1 MNDKKKHIYLVD
13 GSTYIFRAYHALPP
27 LTRKSDG
34 FPVGAISG
42 FCNMLDK
49 LIKDEREKNNL
60 THLLVIFDASGK
72 TFRNDIYPEYKAN
85 RSSPPE
91 DLIPQFPVIR
101 KATDAFNV
109 THVEMLGYE
118 ADDLIAS
125 YAKAAVDEKM
135 KVTIVSSD
143 KDLMQLVKEDVSM
156 LDTMKNRLIKKN
168 EVIEKFGVEPNRVID
183 VQSLAGDSVDNI
195 PGVPGIGIKTA
206 SLLIN
211 EYDNLD
217 NLLEKAS
224 NIKQNKRRESLIE
237 FADQA
242 RLSRELVTLKED
254 VELPIPIKN
263 IEIQSINPEKLISF
277 LKGMEFKTL
286 TEKKAREFNLNLD
299 EIKTEELNLEFN
311 EKEVIN
317 TEIKNEKDFNNFE
330 LEKYATILNKD
341 ELENWKK
348 RIIEKGY
355 VAIDTETDSLNA
367 VEANLIGFS
376 LAIDVNDACYVPLKH
391 DNANKQINFDDAIE
405 FLKSLNAD
413 SSILK
418 IFHNKKY
425 DALVLDKY
433 NIKVNSYDD
442 TMLISYSLGS
452 GASRHNLD
460 FLAKKYLEHSAISY
474 KEIVG
479 SGKNQKSFNEID
491 IDKASIYAAEDA
503 DITFRLWKILKPK
516 LLKEK
521 VSSVYE
527 TIERPLAK
535 VIMDMEKNGVCIDEE
550 ILKDLSLKFQKE
562 ILNIETKC
570 FEIVGSEFNLGS
582 PKQIGEILFDKL
594 KIKGGKKTPS
604 GAWST
609 DAETLNFLASSG
621 HALPKLLLEWR
632 GLSKLKSTYTDAL
645 PTFVNKKTKRIHTS
659 YSMSSTSTG
668 RLSSSDPNL
677 QNIPI
682 KNDEGRMIRSAFIAK
697 PGSSLISADYSQIEL
712 RIIAHIS
719 DDNNLKD
726 AFKNDID
733 IHSLTASEVFGIPLK
748 DMNQDIRRKAKAINF
763 GIIYGISAFGLS
775 NQLDIS
781 RSEASDY
788 IRSYFEKFPSIRDY
802 METTKEFAK
811 DNGYVKTLFGRKC
824 FIDES
829 INRGPGGKAFM
840 ERAAINAPIQGTA
853 ADIIKR
859 AMIKIPKYFEKENLG
874 TKMIMQVHDELIFE
888 TKDNEIEE
896 TMSIVTREM
905 SEAHKPVINLSVDLK
920 VEAASGKNWEQAH

>member
-72 TFRNDIYPEYKAN
+72 TFRNEIYPEYKAN
-85 RSSPPE
+85 RSTPPD

-125 YAKAAVDEKM
+125 YAKAAVDEQM

>member
-1 MNDKKKHIYLVD
+1 MNDKKHIYLVD

-49 LIKDEREKNNL
+49 LIKDERENNNL

-72 TFRNDIYPEYKAN
+72 TFRNDIYPKYKAN

-109 THVEMLGYE
+109 NHVEMLGYE

-125 YAKAAVDEKM
+125 YAKAAIDEKM

-156 LDTMKNRLIKKN
+156 LDTMKNRLIQKN
-168 EVIEKFGVEPNRVID
+168 EVIEKFGVEPKKVID
-183 VQSLAGDSVDNI
+183 VQSLAGDSIDNI

-206 SLLIN
+206 ALLIN

-254 VELPIPIKN
+254 VKLPIPIKD
-263 IEIQSINPEKLISF
+263 IEIQSFDPKKLISF

-286 TEKKAREFNLNLD
+286 TEKKAREFNLNLEDIETD
-299 EIKTEELNLEFN
+299 ELELEFN
-311 EKEVIN
+311 KEKEVE
-317 TEIKNEKDFNNFE
+317 TETKNEKDFNKFDYKKYSTIINKNE
-330 LEKYATILNKD
+330 LDK
-341 ELENWKK
+341 WKRK
-348 RIIEKGY
+348 ITEKGY

-367 VEANLIGFS
+367 IQANLIGFS
-376 LAIDVNDACYVPLKH
+376 LATGINEACYIPIKH
-391 DNANKQINFDDAIE
+391 DNADKQIHIDDATD
-405 FLKSLNAD
+405 FLKSINED
-413 SSILK
+413 PSILK

-452 GASRHNLD
+452 GGTRHSLD
-460 FLAKKYLEHSAISY
+460 FLAKKYMSHSAISF
-474 KEIVG
+474 KEIAG
-479 SGKNQKSFNEID
+479 SGKSQKSFNEIS
-491 IDKASIYAAEDA
+491 INEASIYAAEDA
-503 DITFRLWKILKPK
+503 DITFRLWKILRPR
-516 LLKEK
+516 LMSEK
-521 VSSVYE
+521 ISSVYE

-535 VIMDMEKNGVCIDEE
+535 VIMDMEKNGVSVDEK
-550 ILKDLSLKFQKE
+550 ILKELSIKFENDIKRIEKE
-562 ILNIETKC
+562 C
-570 FEIVGSEFNLGS
+570 FEIVGNEFNLGS

-621 HALPKLLLEWR
+621 NILPKLLLEWR

-645 PTFVNKKTKRIHTS
+645 PNFINKNTKRIHTS

-682 KNDEGRMIRSAFIAK
+682 KNDEGKMIRSAFIADE
-697 PGSSLISADYSQIEL
+697 GYSLISADYSQIEL

-719 DDNNLKD
+719 DDNNLKN
-726 AFKNDID
+726 AFKNNID
-733 IHSLTASEVFGIPLK
+733 IHSLTASEVFGVPIE
-748 DMNQDIRRKAKAINF
+748 DMSQDIRRKAKAINF
-763 GIIYGISAFGLS
+763 GIIYGISPFGLS

-802 METTKEFAK
+802 MESTKEFAK
-811 DNGYVKTLFGRKC
+811 NNGFVKTLFGRKC
-824 FIDES
+824 IIDDPG
-829 INRGPGGKAFM
+829 NRGPGGKAFM

-859 AMIKIPKYFEKENLG
+859 AMIKIPKNLKKENLK
-874 TKMIMQVHDELIFE
+874 TKMIMQVHDELVFE
-888 TKDNEIEE
+888 TKDSEIEK
-896 TMSIVTREM
+896 TMSIVIKEM
-905 SEAHKPVINLSVDLK
+905 SEAHKPVVDLSVDLK
-920 VEAASGKNWEQAH
+920 VEAASGKNWDQAH

>member
-72 TFRNDIYPEYKAN
+72 TFRNEIYPEYKAN
-85 RSSPPE
+85 RSTPPD

-125 YAKAAVDEKM
+125 YAKAAVDEQM

-143 KDLMQLVKEDVSM
+143 KDLMQLVNEDVSM

-317 TEIKNEKDFNNFE
+317 TEVKNEKDFNNFE

-405 FLKSLNAD
+405 FLKSVNAD

-516 LLKEK
+516 LLEEK

>member
-1 MNDKKKHIYLVD
+1 MNDKKHIYLVD

-109 THVEMLGYE
+109 NHVEMLGYE

-125 YAKAAVDEKM
+125 YAKAAINEKM

-156 LDTMKNRLIKKN
+156 LDTMKNRLIQKN
-168 EVIEKFGVEPNRVID
+168 EVIEKFGVEPKKVID
-183 VQSLAGDSVDNI
+183 VQSLAGDSIDNI

-206 SLLIN
+206 ALLIN

-254 VELPIPIKN
+254 VKLPIPIKD
-263 IEIQSINPEKLISF
+263 IEIQSFDPKKLISF

-286 TEKKAREFNLNLD
+286 TEKKAREFNLNLED
-299 EIKTEELNLEFN
+299 IETEELELEFN
-311 EKEVIN
+311 KEKEVE
-317 TEIKNEKDFNNFE
+317 TETKNEKDFNKFDYKKYTTIVSKNE
-330 LEKYATILNKD
+330 LD
-341 ELENWKK
+341 NWK
-348 RIIEKGY
+348 RIITEKGY

-367 VEANLIGFS
+367 IQANLIGFS
-376 LAIDVNDACYVPLKH
+376 LATDINEACYIPIKH
-391 DNANKQINFDDAIE
+391 DNADEQIHIDDAID
-405 FLKSLNAD
+405 FLKSINED
-413 SSILK
+413 PSILK

-452 GASRHNLD
+452 GGTRHSLD
-460 FLAKKYLEHSAISY
+460 FLAKKYMSHSAISF
-474 KEIVG
+474 KEIAG
-479 SGKNQKSFNEID
+479 SGKNQKSFNEIN
-491 IDKASIYAAEDA
+491 INEASIYAAEDA
-503 DITFRLWKILKPK
+503 DITFRLWKILRPR
-516 LLKEK
+516 LMSEK
-521 VSSVYE
+521 ISSVYE

-535 VIMDMEKNGVCIDEE
+535 VIMDMEKNGVCIDEK
-550 ILKDLSLKFQKE
+550 ILKDLSIKFENDIKKIEKE
-562 ILNIETKC
+562 C
-570 FEIVGSEFNLGS
+570 FEIVGNEFNLGS

-621 HALPKLLLEWR
+621 NILPKLLLEWR

-645 PTFVNKKTKRIHTS
+645 PNFINKNTKRIHTS

-682 KNDEGRMIRSAFIAK
+682 KNEEGKMIRSAFIAEE
-697 PGSSLISADYSQIEL
+697 GYSLISADYSQIEL

-719 DDNNLKD
+719 DDNNLKN

-733 IHSLTASEVFGIPLK
+733 IHSLTASEVFGVPIE
-748 DMNQDIRRKAKAINF
+748 DMSQDIRRKAKAINF
-763 GIIYGISAFGLS
+763 GIIYGISPFGLS

-802 METTKEFAK
+802 MESTKEFAK
-811 DNGYVKTLFGRKC
+811 NNGFVKTLFGRKC
-824 FIDES
+824 IIDDS
-829 INRGPGGKAFM
+829 GNRGPGGKAFM

-859 AMIKIPKYFEKENLG
+859 AMIKIPKNLKKENLE

-888 TKDNEIEE
+888 TKDSEIEK
-896 TMSIVTREM
+896 TMSIVIKEM
-905 SEAHKPVINLSVDLK
+905 SEAHKPVVDLSVDLK
-920 VEAASGKNWEQAH
+920 VEAASGKNWDQAH

>member
-1 MNDKKKHIYLVD
+1 MNDKKHIYLVD

-109 THVEMLGYE
+109 NHVEMLGYE

-125 YAKAAVDEKM
+125 YAKAAINEKM

-156 LDTMKNRLIKKN
+156 LDTMKNRLIQKN
-168 EVIEKFGVEPNRVID
+168 EVIEKFGVEPKKVID
-183 VQSLAGDSVDNI
+183 VQSLAGDSIDNI
-195 PGVPGIGIKTA
+195 PGVPGIGVKTA
-206 SLLIN
+206 ALLIN

-254 VELPIPIKN
+254 VKLPIPIKD
-263 IEIQSINPEKLISF
+263 IEIQSFDPKKLISF

-286 TEKKAREFNLNLD
+286 TEKKAREFNLNLED
-299 EIKTEELNLEFN
+299 IETEELELEFN
-311 EKEVIN
+311 KEKEVE
-317 TEIKNEKDFNNFE
+317 TETKNEKDFNKFDYKKYTTIVSKNE
-330 LEKYATILNKD
+330 LD
-341 ELENWKK
+341 NWK
-348 RIIEKGY
+348 RIITEKGY

-367 VEANLIGFS
+367 IQANLIGFS
-376 LAIDVNDACYVPLKH
+376 LATDINEACYIPIKH
-391 DNANKQINFDDAIE
+391 DNADEQIHIDDAID
-405 FLKSLNAD
+405 FLKSINED
-413 SSILK
+413 PSILK

-452 GASRHNLD
+452 GGTRHSLD
-460 FLAKKYLEHSAISY
+460 FLAKKYMSHSAISF
-474 KEIVG
+474 KEIAG
-479 SGKNQKSFNEID
+479 SGKNQKSFNEIN
-491 IDKASIYAAEDA
+491 INEASIYAAEDA
-503 DITFRLWKILKPK
+503 DITFRLWKILRPR
-516 LLKEK
+516 LMSEK
-521 VSSVYE
+521 ISSVYE

-535 VIMDMEKNGVCIDEE
+535 VIMDMEKNGVCIDEK
-550 ILKDLSLKFQKE
+550 ILKDLSIKFENDIKKIEKE
-562 ILNIETKC
+562 C
-570 FEIVGSEFNLGS
+570 FEIVGNEFNLGS

-621 HALPKLLLEWR
+621 NILPKLLLEWR

-645 PTFVNKKTKRIHTS
+645 PNFINKNTKRIHTS

-682 KNDEGRMIRSAFIAK
+682 KNEEGKMIRSAFIAED
-697 PGSSLISADYSQIEL
+697 GYSLISADYSQIEL

-719 DDNNLKD
+719 DDNNLKN

-733 IHSLTASEVFGIPLK
+733 IHSLTASEVFGVPIE
-748 DMNQDIRRKAKAINF
+748 DMSQDIRRKAKAINF
-763 GIIYGISAFGLS
+763 GIIYGISPFGLS

-802 METTKEFAK
+802 MESTKEFAK
-811 DNGYVKTLFGRKC
+811 NNGFVKTLFGRKC
-824 FIDES
+824 IIDDS
-829 INRGPGGKAFM
+829 GNRGPGGKAFM

-859 AMIKIPKYFEKENLG
+859 AMIKIPKNLKKENLE

-888 TKDNEIEE
+888 TKDSEIEK
-896 TMSIVTREM
+896 TMSIVIKEM
-905 SEAHKPVINLSVDLK
+905 SEAHKPVVDLSVDLK
-920 VEAASGKNWEQAH
+920 VEAASGKNWDQAH